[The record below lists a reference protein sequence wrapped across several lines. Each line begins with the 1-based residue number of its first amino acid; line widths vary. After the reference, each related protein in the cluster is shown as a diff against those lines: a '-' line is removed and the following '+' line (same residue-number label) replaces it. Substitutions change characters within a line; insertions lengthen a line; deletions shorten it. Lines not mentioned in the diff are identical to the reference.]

1 MDFKSLQNI
10 ESSFQRIRLFML
22 VFCIMCTLLTV
33 FSVWKA
39 FDFAEEQRKKVYV
52 LDQGKSLMLALSQ
65 DMSQNRPV
73 EAREHVRR
81 FHELMF
87 TLAPDKAAIE
97 SNADRAFQLADRSA
111 YQYYNDLKEKGYYS
125 RLLSSN
131 TSQII
136 EIDSMQCNF
145 DEHPYSV
152 KTFAR
157 QLIVRESNV
166 TERSLVSTCRLR
178 NSVRS
183 DNSPH
188 GFIIEKFKVIENK
201 DIRDYDRTGN

>member
-39 FDFAEEQRKKVYV
+39 FDFAEEQRRKVYV

>member
-1 MDFKSLQNI
+1 MNFKTLQNI
-10 ESSFQRIRLFML
+10 ETSFQRIRLFL
-22 VFCIMCTLLTV
+22 IIYSIMCTCLTIGIIY
-33 FSVWKA
+33 FT
-39 FDFAEEQRKKVYV
+39 FDFAQKQREKIYV

-87 TLAPDKAAIE
+87 TLAPDKMAIE
-97 SNADRAFQLADRSA
+97 SNADRAFHLADRSA
-111 YQYYNDLKEKGYYS
+111 YQYYNDLKEKGYYG
-125 RLLSSN
+125 RLISSN
-131 TSQII
+131 TSQVI
-136 EIDSMQCNF
+136 EVDSVKCDF
-145 DEHPYSV
+145 DRHPYSI
-152 KTFAR
+152 KTYAR

-166 TERSLVSTCRLR
+166 TERSLISTCRLR

-188 GFIIEKFKVIENK
+188 GFIIEKFTVIENK
-201 DIRDYDRTGN
+201 DIRNYDRSTN

>member
-1 MDFKSLQNI
+1 MKFKSLQNI
-10 ESSFQRIRLFML
+10 ESSFQRIRMFMI
-22 VFCIMCTLLTV
+22 VFCVMCTLITA
-33 FSVWKA
+33 FAIWKS
-39 FDFAEEQRKKVYV
+39 FDFAEQQRQKVYV
-52 LDQGKSLMLALSQ
+52 LDQGKSLMLALAQ

-97 SNADRAFQLADRSA
+97 SHADRAFQLADRSA
-111 YQYYNDLKEKGYYS
+111 YQYYNDLKEKGYYG
-125 RLLSSN
+125 RLVSSN

-136 EIDSMQCNF
+136 EIDSLQCNF
-145 DEHPYSV
+145 DKHPYSV
-152 KTFAR
+152 KTFGR
-157 QLIVRESNV
+157 LLIVRESNV

-188 GFIIEKFKVIENK
+188 GFIIEKFTIIENK
-201 DIRDYDRTGN
+201 DIRNYDRAGN

>member
-52 LDQGKSLMLALSQ
+52 LDQGKSLMLALAQ

>member
-52 LDQGKSLMLALSQ
+52 LDQGKSLMLALAQ

-136 EIDSMQCNF
+136 EIDSMQCNL
-145 DEHPYSV
+145 DKHPYSV